1 MTDHDAVLAEVT
13 ELLKGH
19 PLTHI
24 ETEMLAYYAEAA
36 RTRPGAY
43 MEMARIVFW
52 LEETSRI
59 SPTEKV
65 ALLEGFHLRR
75 G

>member
-1 MTDHDAVLAEVT
+1 MTEYEAIRDEVR
-13 ELLKGH
+13 EILRGH

-24 ETEMLAYYAEAA
+24 ETEMLAYYCQSA